1 MIKVAKILLR
11 CTWILDQGTLFSIP
25 RRRSCFSPFW
35 LFTIEEASIA
45 ARKLQWK
52 LHEDPQINHSSSYS
66 RPTRMV
72 NVAAISDVGDADDVV
87 RGRDAANRDAVDVGV
102 PFIGWPT
109 HPRDRIRR
117 TSPISPVT
125 PGLLAAARSS
135 LCEPGIVSHWAT

>member
-1 MIKVAKILLR
+1 
-11 CTWILDQGTLFSIP
+11 
-25 RRRSCFSPFW
+25 
-35 LFTIEEASIA
+35 
-45 ARKLQWK
+45 
-52 LHEDPQINHSSSYS
+52 
-66 RPTRMV
+66 MV

-87 RGRDAANRDAVDVGV
+87 RGRDAADRDVAAAVAIGV

>member
-1 MIKVAKILLR
+1 
-11 CTWILDQGTLFSIP
+11 
-25 RRRSCFSPFW
+25 
-35 LFTIEEASIA
+35 
-45 ARKLQWK
+45 
-52 LHEDPQINHSSSYS
+52 
-66 RPTRMV
+66 
-72 NVAAISDVGDADDVV
+72 
-87 RGRDAANRDAVDVGV
+87 V